1 VANSNKRINSIKLLV
16 NGSITFDQTKIRKHI
31 VQFYNILFT
40 EQFSWW
46 PKLDSL
52 AFDSINEEATTLL
65 ERLFVERGP

>member
-1 VANSNKRINSIKLLV
+1 
-16 NGSITFDQTKIRKHI
+16 
-31 VQFYNILFT
+31 VQFYNRLFT